1 MCYTFNSDRDEKGC
15 AMMIRGNLALKD
27 EYCTGR
33 CFSSGYNNNP
43 KPYRDLNRSFLSTYE
58 KGISAERIVAKKL
71 ENEGYEILGQRIR
84 TGYGEID
91 LLIKKG
97 NDIVA
102 IEVKQR
108 KTLSEAKC
116 CISFRQQKRIVNALL
131 FIASQR
137 KKPFE
142 NYRIDVVCLD
152 AVGRFEHIENA
163 FSVETLV
170 AC

>member
-1 MCYTFNSDRDEKGC
+1 MRTH
-15 AMMIRGNLALKD
+15 GNFSLKE
-27 EYCTGR
+27 EYCFGR
-33 CFSSGYNNNP
+33 RSAIKNTVGI
-43 KPYRDLNRSFLSTYE
+43 KPYRNLNRSFLSTYE

-91 LLIKKG
+91 ILAKKG
-97 NDIVA
+97 TDVVA

-108 KTLSEAKC
+108 KTLSEAKS
-116 CISFRQQKRIVNALL
+116 CISCRQQKRILNALV
-131 FIASQR
+131 FISGQR
-137 KKPFE
+137 NKPFE

-163 FSVETLV
+163 FSIDELV

>member
-15 AMMIRGNLALKD
+15 TKMIRGNLALKD
-27 EYCTGR
+27 EH
-33 CFSSGYNNNP
+33 CFERQFP
-43 KPYRDLNRSFLSTYE
+43 MQRKAKIKPYQNLNRNFLSTYE

-137 KKPFE
+137 NKPFE
-142 NYRIDVVCLD
+142 DYRIDVVCLD